1 MMGIIT
7 KILGSI
13 YTVYSDGKRFEC
25 RARGLFRHTGE
36 TPLVGDMVEFSAD
49 ESGKGTIQKILARR
63 NEFLRPPV
71 ANVDAM
77 VIVASAAIPVT
88 EPFLIDRMAAVA
100 LSSDVRPIICINKAD
115 IDYADE
121 LFRIYSQSALPVFR
135 VSASTGE
142 GIDGLIGALYGS
154 TGVLTGN
161 SGVGKSSILNALGLE
176 IAVGEVSDK
185 LGRGRHTTRHV
196 EIHTLKNPKGPEAY
210 IIDTPGFSSFDTG
223 KMSLTEQSDI
233 EHGFPE
239 FEPYLGLC
247 RFRNCVH
254 VKEPGCAVLDAL
266 KSGAIGASRH
276 RSYVRL
282 LDVAKDLKAREY
294 K

>member
-1 MMGIIT
+1 MAIIT
-7 KILGSI
+7 KILGGI
-13 YTVYSDGKRFEC
+13 YTVYSGGEMLEC

-36 TPLVGDMVEFSAD
+36 TPLVGDIVEISID
-49 ESGKGTIQKILARR
+49 VSGAGTIQKILPRR

-77 VIVASAAIPVT
+77 VIVASAAVPVT

-100 LSSDVRPIICINKAD
+100 LSSGVQPIICINKTD
-115 IDYADE
+115 IDSADE
-121 LFRIYSQSALPVFR
+121 LFDIYSSGALPVFR
-135 VSASTGE
+135 VSAVTGE
-142 GIDGLIGALYGS
+142 GVDALVDALYGKTS
-154 TGVLTGN
+154 VLTGN
-161 SGVGKSSILNALGLE
+161 SGVGKSSILNTFGLE
-176 IAVGEVSDK
+176 IEVGEVSDK

-196 EIHTLKNPKGPEAY
+196 EIHALKNTGGPDAY

-223 KMSLTEQSDI
+223 KMSLTEQADI

-239 FEPYLGLC
+239 FEPYLGKC
-247 RFRNCVH
+247 RFRDCAH
-254 VKEPGCAVLDAL
+254 VKEPGCAVRDAL
-266 KSGAIGASRH
+266 RRGEINASRH

-282 LDVAKDLKAREY
+282 LDIAKDLKAKEY

>member
-1 MMGIIT
+1 MGIIT

-13 YTVYSDGKRFEC
+13 YTVYEDGKRFEC

-36 TPLVGDMVEFSAD
+36 IPLVGDVVELSSDDA
-49 ESGKGTIQKILARR
+49 GTATMQKILPRR
-63 NEFLRPPV
+63 NEFIRPPV
-71 ANVDAM
+71 ANVDIM

-100 LSSDVRPIICINKAD
+100 LNAGVRPIVCINKAD
-115 IDYADE
+115 INYADE
-121 LFRIYSQSALPVFR
+121 LFRIYSHAALPVFR

-142 GIDGLIGALYGS
+142 GIDELINALYGGTS
-154 TGVLTGN
+154 VLTGN
-161 SGVGKSSILNALGLE
+161 SGVGKSSILNVLGLE

-196 EIHTLKNPKGPEAY
+196 EIHTLRNTKGPVAY
-210 IIDTPGFSSFDTG
+210 VIDTPGFSSFDTG
-223 KMSLTEQSDI
+223 KMSLTEQADI

-239 FEPYLGLC
+239 FEPFLGSC
-247 RFRNCVH
+247 RFRDCVH

-266 KSGAIGASRH
+266 ASSAIDASRH

-282 LDVAKDLKAREY
+282 LEVAKELKAREY

>member
-1 MMGIIT
+1 MGIIT

-13 YTVYSDGKRFEC
+13 YTVYEDGKRFEC

-36 TPLVGDMVEFSAD
+36 TPLVGDVVELSAD
-49 ESGKGTIQKILARR
+49 DGGTATMQKILPRR
-63 NEFLRPPV
+63 NEFIRPPV
-71 ANVDAM
+71 ANVDIM

-100 LSSDVRPIICINKAD
+100 LNAGVRPMVCINKAD
-115 IDYADE
+115 INYADE
-121 LFRIYSQSALPVFR
+121 LFGIYRHSALPVFR

-142 GIDGLIGALYGS
+142 GIDELINALYGGTS
-154 TGVLTGN
+154 VLTGN

-196 EIHTLKNPKGPEAY
+196 EIHTLQNTKGPDAY
-210 IIDTPGFSSFDTG
+210 VIDTPGFSSFDTG
-223 KMSLTEQSDI
+223 KMSLTEQADI

-239 FEPYLGLC
+239 FEPFLGSC
-247 RFRNCVH
+247 RFRDCVH

-266 KSGAIGASRH
+266 VSGAIDASRH

-282 LDVAKDLKAREY
+282 LEVAKELKAREY